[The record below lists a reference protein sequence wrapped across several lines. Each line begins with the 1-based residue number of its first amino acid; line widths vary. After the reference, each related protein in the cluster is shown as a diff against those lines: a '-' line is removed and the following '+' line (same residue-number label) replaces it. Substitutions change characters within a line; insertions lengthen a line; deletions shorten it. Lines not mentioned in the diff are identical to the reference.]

1 MRTGLWRHMHMPKF
15 KFLFNLLASK
25 GLKENVTGQ
34 YNIDYMVIFICIK
47 FNNEDAFIRI
57 IILLHF

>member
-1 MRTGLWRHMHMPKF
+1 MPKF